1 MTFRISKR
9 SLIRLIS
16 FIFFGTIVC
25 TILIYQYAKEASDS
39 KRALEYQ
46 YMKTVEELTH
56 YSQNISSDLTKIM
69 YSNSPELLSDL
80 SAKLWRESGFA
91 KSALDSL
98 PVDYKELQNTNK
110 LLSQVGEYCLS
121 LSKTFADGSKITQEQ
136 RQNIEKLNG
145 YCEKMTEEIITV
157 QDSIRTGS
165 LTLTKVKD
173 RIEEKY
179 DRTPAPV
186 GIAEGFGDFESG
198 LVSYPVL
205 IYDGPFSDHIMQKEP
220 ERLKGEP
227 DVSREDARKK
237 AAKACVINESDL
249 KDDSDENSKTPSF
262 CFSADGVNVSITK
275 KGGLI
280 SYMLKSRLV
289 YETKIDIEAAKEK
302 SRLYMDSLGIGA
314 MEITY
319 FETSNNIVTFNYAY
333 TKDNVIF
340 YTDLI
345 KVSVALDTGEI
356 MGFNARGF
364 IVNHKPREIKPPKYS
379 KEVCKLSL
387 NDLLT
392 PERIRLC
399 VIPSNSLE
407 EKLCYEFKCKS
418 KDGKDLLVYIN
429 ANTNVEEQIL
439 ILLVRE
445 NGTLTI

>member
-16 FIFFGTIVC
+16 FVVFGTLVC
-25 TILIYQYAKEASDS
+25 SILIYQYAKEASNA

-69 YSNSPELLSDL
+69 YSNSPQLLSDL

-110 LLSQVGEYCLS
+110 LLSQVGDYCLS
-121 LSKTFADGSKITQEQ
+121 LSKSFANGTKITPEQ

-145 YCEKMTEEIITV
+145 YCEKMTQEIITV

-165 LTLTKVKD
+165 LTLTKVKG

-179 DRTPAPV
+179 DKTSAPS

-205 IYDGPFSDHIMQKEP
+205 IYDGPFSDHLMQKEP
-220 ERLKGEP
+220 ERLKNEP

-237 AAKACVINESDL
+237 AAKASVMKESDL
-249 KDDSDENSKTPSF
+249 KDDSDENSKMPSF

-280 SYMLKSRLV
+280 SYMLKSRIV
-289 YETKIDIEAAKEK
+289 DETKIDIETAKEK
-302 SRLYMDSLGIGA
+302 SRSYMNSLGIGA

-333 TKDNVIF
+333 TKDNIIF

-356 MGFNARGF
+356 MGFDARGF
-364 IVNHKPREIKPPKYS
+364 IVNHKQRDIKPPKYS
-379 KEVCKLSL
+379 KEVCQLNLSE
-387 NDLLT
+387 LLT
-392 PERIRLC
+392 PEKSRLC
-399 VIPSNSLE
+399 VIPSTSLE

-429 ANTNVEEQIL
+429 AYTKVEEQIL